1 MRDAP
6 TRMGETR
13 TEVGKLLLRALF
25 SHFPDQN
32 GDYQVQEQIAPRA
45 FWVVTAGKKQ
55 KAAKQGQRLGS
66 MKRSGVVEPVNTA
79 AALSSKMKC
88 GSHQYTCS
96 SPATIRSIS
105 TEMMKRSS
113 KFNSC
118 TSAAASQR
126 WLIGASDVSTS
137 SRRRRRRRRQK
148 KKKRGSAELFR
159 AENAFRFN
167 RNAKF
172 ASAVWDQPDGFQSAA
187 HAFQLIIVKWLF

>member
-1 MRDAP
+1 MCDAP

-25 SHFPDQN
+25 SHFSDQN
-32 GDYQVQEQIAPRA
+32 GDYQVREQIAPRA

-66 MKRSGVVEPVNTA
+66 MKRSGAVEPVNTA

-137 SRRRRRRRRQK
+137 SRRRRRRQK
-148 KKKRGSAELFR
+148 KKKKEVQLNYSERKMLFVST
-159 AENAFRFN
+159 EMPNLHLQFGTSQMDFN
-167 RNAKF
+167 QQHMHF
-172 ASAVWDQPDGFQSAA
+172 S
-187 HAFQLIIVKWLF
+187 